1 MRLSISGPEEIIKW
15 SRRLLFLSLF
25 LLLMIV
31 YPLWRFSITF
41 PYVVAIV
48 TLIVTAL
55 VVVDEPSSDM
65 NTEDISHF
73 DGTRNEH
80 DEHIADI

>member
-1 MRLSISGPEEIIKW
+1 MRLSINGPEEIIKW

-31 YPLWRFSITF
+31 YPLWRFSITLPF
-41 PYVVAIV
+41 VMAIV

-55 VVVDEPSSDM
+55 VVVDEPK
-65 NTEDISHF
+65 NTKEEDI
-73 DGTRNEH
+73 RQEEH
-80 DEHIADI
+80 PTHETGLS

>member
-1 MRLSISGPEEIIKW
+1 M
-15 SRRLLFLSLF
+15 
-25 LLLMIV
+25 
-31 YPLWRFSITF
+31 
-41 PYVVAIV
+41 AIV

-55 VVVDEPSSDM
+55 FVVDEPDSDM